1 MAASCWGG
9 GLFSLKNM
17 KKSIYLFGLLA
28 VACSPQNDST
38 ETSTNDAL
46 EGNVGYPSELQIES
60 LNELEVMEDALNFY
74 VIGDWGRNGYFH
86 QKDLAETMNQA
97 AFVIEPEFVISTGD
111 NFYDNG
117 VASVDDPQW
126 ETSFENIYTGNF
138 LQVPWYV
145 VLGNHDY
152 RTNPQAEIDYSN
164 KSARW
169 TMPSRYWFTDMNLE
183 EEGDVRFLFLD
194 TSPCEDEYYSEEKYR
209 NVWSQ
214 DSTKQ
219 LEWMDSVLSV
229 TTQDWRIAIGHHP
242 LYTGGKRAND
252 PAYVR
257 SHVERYFDEYTV
269 HAYFCGHEHDLQH
282 IKPENHPTHHFV
294 SGAGAEVRPTGEI
307 EGTHFAQSQTGFMIV
322 SLTKDIMLV
331 QAVNWK
337 GEVLYATKIER
348 AE

>member
-1 MAASCWGG
+1 M
-9 GLFSLKNM
+9 
-17 KKSIYLFGLLA
+17 
-28 VACSPQNDST
+28 
-38 ETSTNDAL
+38 
-46 EGNVGYPSELQIES
+46 ES
-60 LNELEVMEDALNFY
+60 LNDLEVVDDALNFY
-74 VIGDWGRNGYFH
+74 VIGDWGRQGYFH

-117 VASVDDPQW
+117 VASVDDPLW
-126 ETSFENIYTGNF
+126 ESSFENIYTGNF

-152 RTNPQAEIDYSN
+152 RTNPQAEIDYTQ

-169 TMPSRYWFTDMNLE
+169 YMPARYWVSDMTLE
-183 EEGDVRFLFLD
+183 DEESDVRFLFLD
-194 TSPCEDEYYSEEKYR
+194 TSPCEDEYYSETKYK
-209 NVWSQ
+209 NVWTQ

-219 LEWMDSVLSV
+219 LEWLDSVLAV

-252 PAYVR
+252 PMYVR
-257 SHVERYFDEYTV
+257 SHVERYFDRYKV

-282 IKPENHPTHHFV
+282 IKPEGHPTHHFV
-294 SGAGAEVRPTGEI
+294 SGAGSEVRPTGEI

-322 SLTKDIMLV
+322 SLTSDFMLV

-348 AE
+348 EEE